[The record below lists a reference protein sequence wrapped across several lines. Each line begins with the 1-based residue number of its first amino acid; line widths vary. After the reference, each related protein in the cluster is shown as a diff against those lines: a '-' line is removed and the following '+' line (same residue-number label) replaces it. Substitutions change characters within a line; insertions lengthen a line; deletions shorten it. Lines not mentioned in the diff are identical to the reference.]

1 VTETRLS
8 ESGSERERALL
19 LLGSQEE
26 PTAESVRAA
35 ARVLGLVPR
44 AAIAAFAFGV
54 FARAL
59 KWSSPGASL
68 VVPAVV
74 AAGVIAS
81 AYVMAE
87 RHPVSGVGA
96 APVSTWASTWA
107 RPSAASSTAVLPVA
121 PAASSDA
128 RPDEASLAAAP
139 RPARPESVTRAAP
152 VARAVRGSTPVPDD
166 VRAQVGLVDR
176 ARALLNA
183 GDQSGA
189 LRLIDSYGRRFP
201 RGVLAEEASMLRVQ
215 AVYARGDHAAAAA
228 LVRRFD
234 TEYPRSVYADKIQ
247 WMLSDRPN

>member
-1 VTETRLS
+1 VTEARLS

-44 AAIAAFAFGV
+44 AAIATFAFGV
-54 FARAL
+54 FARAV

-81 AYVMAE
+81 AYVLAE
-87 RHPVSGVGA
+87 RHAVSGVGA
-96 APVSTWASTWA
+96 APVSTRASTWA
-107 RPSAASSTAVLPVA
+107 RPSAAASTAVLPAA

-128 RPDEASLAAAP
+128 RPDEASLSTAS
-139 RPARPESVTRAAP
+139 RPARPESVPA
-152 VARAVRGSTPVPDD
+152 VARAARGSGPVPDD

-189 LRLIDSYGRRFP
+189 LRLVDSYGRRFP

-228 LVRRFD
+228 LVQRFV